1 MPQVCFKSIAWYIE
15 MHHVR
20 TYFSVRRRDFFV
32 LRDVHS
38 QHVYLQTESL
48 PGILHLKNHSEFV
61 LIIFY
66 LEVINQGYVDTSM
79 AGKNDDKLPS

>member
-1 MPQVCFKSIAWYIE
+1 

-20 TYFSVRRRDFFV
+20 IFLLCGIHDFFV

-38 QHVYLQTESL
+38 QHVYLQEESL

-61 LIIFY
+61 LII
-66 LEVINQGYVDTSM
+66 LCPQLINSSHADSSVADRNHSNLSSGR
-79 AGKNDDKLPS
+79 